1 MQDKASTRVLL
12 TLSNRKLA
20 LSFIQPQAAQSSSL
34 RNMAFAITRVVLR
47 ASRFTSHLRSRS
59 WGRHATLR
67 HTFFAKNKLFFI
79 YSFTISQSTK
89 NSSKDFSNTFPFDI
103 ETVCGYRCH
112 FQFRPYT
119 EGIPRKTTSHLN
131 NYCLR
136 SFNTKTGADVELA

>member
-1 MQDKASTRVLL
+1 MVISFIKVREKLKMQDKASTRVLP
-12 TLSNRKLA
+12 TMSNRKLA

-67 HTFFAKNKLFFI
+67 HTLFFAKNKLFFI

-89 NSSKDFSNTFPFDI
+89 NSSKHFSNTFPFDI
-103 ETVCGYRCH
+103 KTVCGCRGL
-112 FQFRPYT
+112 F
-119 EGIPRKTTSHLN
+119 
-131 NYCLR
+131 
-136 SFNTKTGADVELA
+136 